1 LNRLPFRPAPNFF
14 GELKRERVFERAVN
28 EFSGLLLINLDGNSP
43 YCVEQAVEN
52 RLEIL
57 WPQRVDSGRRSTIAL
72 PSFEDA
78 KNPAKD
84 RGGLKAHR
92 SGGKRIGL

>member
-1 LNRLPFRPAPNFF
+1 
-14 GELKRERVFERAVN
+14 
-28 EFSGLLLINLDGNSP
+28 LLLINLDGNSP

-57 WPQRVDSGRRSTIAL
+57 WPQRVDSGRRSAIAL

-78 KNPAKD
+78 QNPAKD
-84 RGGLKAHR
+84 LDSAKESGGLKAHR